1 MEGIPSGRGRGLTVE
16 REYECCRL
24 EQKLLATAYEE
35 VVPVMRRELPVPGQS
50 CEVREWHRERAA
62 VGA

>member
-1 MEGIPSGRGRGLTVE
+1 MEGIPSGRGRVLKVE
-16 REYECCRL
+16 RDYECCRL
-24 EQKLLATAYEE
+24 EGELLATAYEE

-50 CEVREWHRERAA
+50 CEVRERHRERAT